1 MICVDLLKSFIRM
14 EFFERENETKQI
26 VENKSLIS
34 TTNREERSL
43 ELTKRGNFF
52 FRKWHVKNG
61 SGYTILQSINNDI
74 PYGIRQNCVTIK
86 TLDSYRLISFLSHNT
101 KLQYYRYSDPLPL
114 KSCNNNRILWWYHI
128 CQVRTDFTIHHVL
141 IWICTWKV

>member
-1 MICVDLLKSFIRM
+1 MDLLKSFIRM

-52 FRKWHVKNG
+52 FRK
-61 SGYTILQSINNDI
+61 
-74 PYGIRQNCVTIK
+74 
-86 TLDSYRLISFLSHNT
+86 
-101 KLQYYRYSDPLPL
+101 
-114 KSCNNNRILWWYHI
+114 
-128 CQVRTDFTIHHVL
+128 
-141 IWICTWKV
+141 